1 MGLQVRDHFL
11 SKSKNRVEDRFNWE
25 ESGYPCEQRPM
36 PGSDWDQSYG
46 KGQVKAE
53 VRAKAGEGGKI
64 RVGW

>member
-46 KGQVKAE
+46 KGQVK
-53 VRAKAGEGGKI
+53 VRSQSQSWRGRKD
-64 RVGW
+64 